1 MRLNRW
7 MLTSGL
13 LHAALAG
20 ALVVIVAPDILRT
33 NPPPA
38 ELVEVHYSSPPS
50 KTVRS
55 DGGFGK
61 AQKASKSHGKGEK
74 TDPKVSSLF
83 KTYDFAPSD
92 SAYPKDGAKSGGFR
106 DSQSYQ
112 LDSAMMFAD
121 TDDWAYHQE
130 VFKKIDSQLMFD
142 SVLAQYNHFGTV
154 LLQFEVSSQGLLLE
168 KSLRA
173 ESADRIL
180 QVHAVRALRK
190 ALGQSF
196 PEGKHSH
203 TASAIIFQAKFEFV
217 LDSPTLNLR
226 KQKEF
231 GKPVLVFRRATSEK
245 PVANTL
251 GDHLMNGGIDY
262 DAFAM
267 VEKWQKYNKKKFL
280 RQAEYDPFAH
290 YRSDPAYNL

>member
-38 ELVEVHYSSPPS
+38 ELVEVHYSLPPS
-50 KTVRS
+50 KAVRS

-142 SVLAQYNHFGTV
+142 SVLAQ
-154 LLQFEVSSQGLLLE
+154 
-168 KSLRA
+168 
-173 ESADRIL
+173 
-180 QVHAVRALRK
+180 
-190 ALGQSF
+190 SF

-203 TASAIIFQAKFEFV
+203 TARAIIFQAKFEFV